1 MNRFFTKL
9 NKLKICLLLFTS
21 LLAVESY
28 GQQAGCNVILTS
40 IRDTIACGESIDL
53 EAIGLGG
60 LQTDDFA
67 GSSLSGLWQSVTAGY
82 TIGGPCGMNPN
93 GGAHLWFG
101 TGCAIPRAATTV
113 PVDASCVGTISFDFR
128 QETQSG
134 NCDGPDIQK
143 RRCLST
149 I

>member
-28 GQQAGCNVILTS
+28 GQQSGCSVILTS
-40 IRDTIACGESIDL
+40 IRDTIACGESIDI

-67 GSSLSGLWQSVTAGY
+67 GNTLSGL
-82 TIGGPCGMNPN
+82 
-93 GGAHLWFG
+93 
-101 TGCAIPRAATTV
+101 
-113 PVDASCVGTISFDFR
+113 
-128 QETQSG
+128 
-134 NCDGPDIQK
+134 
-143 RRCLST
+143 
-149 I
+149 